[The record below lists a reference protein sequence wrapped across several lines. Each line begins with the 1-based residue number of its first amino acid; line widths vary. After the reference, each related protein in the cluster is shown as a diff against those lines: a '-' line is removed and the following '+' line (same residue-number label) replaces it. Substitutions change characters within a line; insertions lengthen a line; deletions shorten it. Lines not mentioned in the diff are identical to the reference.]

1 MQLIFKF
8 LRLLYVSIQKREGDD
23 IIYRL
28 ERNRRVKLD
37 VWNSPNDF
45 VHLKIYTVFLR
56 IKRETDLQMYKCIR
70 KVYCV
75 RALPLRIFKRSS
87 PSNPTT
93 LPNAELKKM
102 KERKKSI
109 KKKSYLCSR
118 DEMMIGMIYWLHS

>member
-8 LRLLYVSIQKREGDD
+8 LCPFHKSVSVQKRESDD
-23 IIYRL
+23 TIYIAGK
-28 ERNRRVKLD
+28 ETDMQSSVI
-37 VWNSPNDF
+37 DF
-45 VHLKIYTVFLR
+45 VHSKIHTVFLR

-93 LPNAELKKM
+93 LPNAELKK
-102 KERKKSI
+102 K
-109 KKKSYLCSR
+109 
-118 DEMMIGMIYWLHS
+118 